1 MTKLIPNPKLFF
13 TLTLAS
19 LLIFFL
25 DQAKFLSLP
34 KTGLSY
40 LTTPV
45 QYGFYKTGQ
54 AVQNQFSF
62 IFSARFAALENKALQ
77 KQMGELI
84 SENAALRKQLVETK
98 AQAEQGTYLDQQTY
112 KTINARPIGLSRYLN
127 IDKGTKDGIKLNQA
141 VVFQNNFLGQIKNV
155 GEKTSS
161 ILLSTD
167 PDSKI
172 AAFSIN
178 KEGKAKGIII
188 GQFGS
193 EILMDK
199 ILHDEKIS
207 IDDLVY
213 SEGLENSLPRG
224 LVLGQVKEVLTRENE
239 IFKQAKIKPVFDLRD
254 LDVVFVIIE

>member
-1 MTKLIPNPKLFF
+1 MAKLIPDLKLF
-13 TLTLAS
+13 LLLILAS
-19 LLIFFL
+19 FLIFFL

-34 KTGLSY
+34 KAGLSY
-40 LTTPV
+40 LTTPL

-54 AVQNQFSF
+54 AAQNQFGF
-62 IFSARFAALENKALQ
+62 IFSARFAAKENKALQ
-77 KQMGELI
+77 KQLGELI
-84 SENAALRKQLVETK
+84 SENASLRTQLIEAK
-98 AQAEQGTYLDQQTY
+98 AQVEQNTYLDPKTY
-112 KTINARPIGLSRYLN
+112 KTVAARPIGLSRYLN

-155 GEKTSS
+155 GEKTAS

-172 AAFSIN
+172 ASFSIN

-199 ILHDEKIS
+199 ILHGEKIS
-207 IDDLVY
+207 AGDLVY
-213 SEGLENSLPRG
+213 SEGLEGFLPRG

-239 IFKQAKIKPVFDLRD
+239 VFKQAKVKPIFDLRD

>member
-1 MTKLIPNPKLFF
+1 MTKLIPNLKLFF
-13 TLTLAS
+13 TLILAS
-19 LLIFFL
+19 SLIFFL

-40 LTTPV
+40 LTTPI

-84 SENAALRKQLVETK
+84 SENAALRKQLTETK
-98 AQAEQGTYLDQQTY
+98 VQAEQSAYLDPRTY
-112 KTINARPIGLSRYLN
+112 KTITARPIGLSRYLS
-127 IDKGTKDGIKLNQA
+127 IDKGSNDGINLNQP
-141 VVFQNNFLGQIKNV
+141 VVFRDNFLGVVNMV

-161 ILLSTD
+161 VLLITD

-178 KEGKAKGIII
+178 KEGKAKGVIT

-199 ILHDEKIS
+199 ILHDEKIA
-207 IDDLVY
+207 IGDLVY
-213 SEGLENSLPRG
+213 SEGLEKSLPRG

-239 IFKQAKIKPVFDLRD
+239 IFKQAKLKPIFDLKD
-254 LDVVFVIIE
+254 LDIVFIIIE